1 MFTITILTIATW
13 RVTFI
18 KVLNACVIEEGGHIH
33 ETTSQKRL

>member
-18 KVLNACVIEEGGHIH
+18 KVLNAFAIEGRGHIH
-33 ETTSQKRL
+33 EKTSQK